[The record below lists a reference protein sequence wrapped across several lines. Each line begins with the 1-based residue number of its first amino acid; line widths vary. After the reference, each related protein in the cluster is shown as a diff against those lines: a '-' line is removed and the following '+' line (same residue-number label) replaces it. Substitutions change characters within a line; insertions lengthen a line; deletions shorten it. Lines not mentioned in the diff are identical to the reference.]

1 MRLTV
6 RQGWF
11 VDNFII
17 YGNAAEAARQS
28 RYSRHSARWIGWENL
43 QKTYIRK
50 AIIERIEE
58 IRTGAKAS
66 KNLVKP
72 YI

>member
-6 RQGWF
+6 RQSWF

-28 RYSRHSARWIGWENL
+28 RYSIHSARWIGYENL
-43 QKTYIRK
+43 TKPYIRQT
-50 AIIERIEE
+50 IIERIEE
-58 IRTGAKAS
+58 IRTCRRLAKT
-66 KNLVKP
+66 
-72 YI
+72 

>member
-6 RQGWF
+6 RQSWF

-28 RYSRHSARWIGWENL
+28 RYSIHSARWIGWENL
-43 QKTYIRK
+43 QKPYIRI
-50 AIIERIEE
+50 AIVARLKEL
-58 IRTGAKAS
+58 GA
-66 KNLVKP
+66 
-72 YI
+72 Y